1 MPAYMPGNVIT
12 IYGCHEWLEEAIRR
26 QHGAPSFPVEFS
38 QLRADVR
45 FGRLEPGRAYDLAGF
60 RVTAK
65 RQRHT
70 GDSYGYRF
78 ERDGRA
84 VVYSTDSEHKLDDP
98 AATRAFAEFFR
109 DADLVIFDAQY
120 SLADSIS
127 IKEDWGHSSNVVGV
141 VLCQMARARHLCMF
155 HHEPTYDDAKIAAML
170 AETRRLEEITRD
182 GHAVQGLGGV
192 GRYGD
197 RSLVPR
203 LPAPSPAPVGSRRPA
218 KAGWSASCW
227 SWFSPPCTM
236 PYVPGLD
243 TLRLSWFDVC
253 QRASPRARASG
264 PVVIVDVDD
273 RSLAAHGQWPWP
285 RTLLAALFER
295 IAAGTPAAIGLDV
308 VMPDQ
313 DRLSPQRLPALI
325 RTIGPDLAAQ
335 LAALP
340 SNDAVLAAA
349 IRGRPVVLA
358 TAGVDKIAEPGSPA
372 AGRMVPVRSW
382 AATRPFLRR
391 YDAMPRAGR
400 SCGSRLRPDQRRPGG
415 RRRAPDPAGR
425 AGRWRHDADARARD
439 VPGGGRCPRAHG
451 DGGQG
456 RDPGCRRRRLPYPHA
471 ARRLGV
477 APLHRP
483 DAGALRLGDRRA
495 GRNRRARRV
504 RSQARARGVTALGLS
519 DRRTIAGGL
528 ALDGV
533 EIHAELIESIFDHAL
548 LARPPWAP
556 WAEAGF
562 LFAAGVLLVLA
573 LSARRTREP
582 APAAGAGGPGHRRQP
597 GALPLALPAARRRG
611 PVDQA
616 GDRLHHD
623 AEPTLA
629 ETERQRSALRR
640 QVEQQ
645 RLVAARIEGELS
657 AARRIQMFILPKPA
671 DVLTGEKRFGLSIV
685 LQPALETGGDLY
697 DFFKLDADRLF
708 FMLGD
713 VTGKGLA
720 GSLFM
725 VVSKSLYKSTAL
737 RRGDSVAKMMREANA
752 EISRDNSEDYF
763 VTVFAAVLDAQTGAL
778 EYCNA
783 GHERPYVVATG
794 RGPKEQLR
802 AASGPPLC
810 VMEDYAY
817 AAAKTRLRRGDCLVL
832 FTDGVTD
839 ARNTTGEM
847 FGRPRLEAL
856 LAALPSDARPEAITT
871 AIQNAVTR
879 FAAGTEPADD
889 VAILVLRWDGPAS

>member
-1 MPAYMPGNVIT
+1 MPPASRAEPGASRVS
-12 IYGCHEWLEEAIRR
+12 
-26 QHGAPSFPVEFS
+26 P
-38 QLRADVR
+38 LRK
-45 FGRLEPGRAYDLAGF
+45 GRLVGF
-60 RVTAK
+60 
-65 RQRHT
+65 
-70 GDSYGYRF
+70 
-78 ERDGRA
+78 
-84 VVYSTDSEHKLDDP
+84 L
-98 AATRAFAEFFR
+98 
-109 DADLVIFDAQY
+109 LV
-120 SLADSIS
+120 
-127 IKEDWGHSSNVVGV
+127 V
-141 VLCQMARARHLCMF
+141 VL
-155 HHEPTYDDAKIAAML
+155 AA
-170 AETRRLEEITRD
+170 AC
-182 GHAVQGLGGV
+182 A
-192 GRYGD
+192 
-197 RSLVPR
+197 
-203 LPAPSPAPVGSRRPA
+203 
-218 KAGWSASCW
+218 
-227 SWFSPPCTM
+227 M
-236 PYVPGLD
+236 PYVPGLN

-253 QRASPRARASG
+253 QRASPRVRASG

-358 TAGVDKIAEPGSPA
+358 TAGVDKIAEPGSRPP
-372 AGRMVPVRSW
+372 GRMVPVRSVGGDP
-382 AATRPFLRR
+382 APLPPALRR
-391 YDAMPRAGR
+391 HAADGDRDRPRRG
-400 SCGSRLRPDQRRPGG
+400 RLRPAQRRSGWRCG
-415 RRRAPDPAGR
+415 APDPAVG

-439 VPGGGRCPRAHG
+439 VPGGGRRPRAHG

-456 RDPGCRRRRLPYPHA
+456 RDPGRRRRRRPYPHA

-495 GRNRRARRV
+495 GRTVAPDV
-504 RSQARARGVTALGLS
+504 FDHKLVLVGVTALGLS

-573 LSARRTREP
+573 LSARRTRVS
-582 APAAGAGGPGHRRQP
+582 
-597 GALPLALPAARRRG
+597 LPLLLGLVALAIGGSLALYHWRFPPLDAAVPSIG
-611 PVDQA
+611 LGIVFTTM
-616 GDRLHHD
+616 LSL
-623 AEPTLA
+623 TLA

-645 RLVAARIEGELS
+645 RLVAARIEGEMS
-657 AARRIQMFILPKPA
+657 AARRIQMGILPKPA

-794 RGPKEQLR
+794 RGPTEQLR

-856 LAALPSDARPEAITT
+856 LASLPSDARPEAITT

-889 VAILVLRWDGPAS
+889 VAILVLRWDGPA

>member
-1 MPAYMPGNVIT
+1 MPPASRAEPGASRVS
-12 IYGCHEWLEEAIRR
+12 
-26 QHGAPSFPVEFS
+26 P
-38 QLRADVR
+38 LRK
-45 FGRLEPGRAYDLAGF
+45 GRLVGF
-60 RVTAK
+60 
-65 RQRHT
+65 
-70 GDSYGYRF
+70 
-78 ERDGRA
+78 
-84 VVYSTDSEHKLDDP
+84 L
-98 AATRAFAEFFR
+98 
-109 DADLVIFDAQY
+109 LV
-120 SLADSIS
+120 
-127 IKEDWGHSSNVVGV
+127 V
-141 VLCQMARARHLCMF
+141 VL
-155 HHEPTYDDAKIAAML
+155 AA
-170 AETRRLEEITRD
+170 
-182 GHAVQGLGGV
+182 V
-192 GRYGD
+192 
-197 RSLVPR
+197 
-203 LPAPSPAPVGSRRPA
+203 
-218 KAGWSASCW
+218 
-227 SWFSPPCTM
+227 CTM
-236 PYVPGLD
+236 PYVPGLN

-340 SNDAVLAAA
+340 SNDAVLAGA

-358 TAGVDKIAEPGSPA
+358 TAGVDKIAEPGSRPP
-372 AGRMVPVRSW
+372 GRMVPVRSVGGDP
-382 AATRPFLRR
+382 APFLRR
-391 YDAMPRAGR
+391 YDAMLRTATEIDHGAAGYGLLNADPDGGVVR
-400 SCGSRLRPDQRRPGG
+400 QIPLLALVGGVMTPTLALEMFRVAAGAPGLTVMVVKGGIQGVGVGDFRIPTQRDGSVWLRYTGPTPARFVSATDVLAGTV
-415 RRRAPDPAGR
+415 APDVFD
-425 AGRWRHDADARARD
+425 HKL
-439 VPGGGRCPRAHG
+439 V
-451 DGGQG
+451 
-456 RDPGCRRRRLPYPHA
+456 L
-471 ARRLGV
+471 V
-477 APLHRP
+477 
-483 DAGALRLGDRRA
+483 
-495 GRNRRARRV
+495 
-504 RSQARARGVTALGLS
+504 GVTALGLS

-573 LSARRTREP
+573 LSARRTRVS
-582 APAAGAGGPGHRRQP
+582 
-597 GALPLALPAARRRG
+597 LPLLLGLVALAIGGSLALYHWRFLLFDAAVPSIG
-611 PVDQA
+611 LGIVFTTM
-616 GDRLHHD
+616 LSL
-623 AEPTLA
+623 TLA

-645 RLVAARIEGELS
+645 RLVAARIEGEMS
-657 AARRIQMFILPKPA
+657 AARRIQMGILPKPA

-794 RGPKEQLR
+794 RGPTEQLR

-856 LAALPSDARPEAITT
+856 LASLPSDARPEAITT